1 METSNT
7 KTVLSVKDLAK
18 ILNIGINNA
27 YSLVREGQIHSVKIG
42 RQYRI
47 PLVALHAYLEGI

>member
-1 METSNT
+1 METSNL
-7 KTVLSVKDLAK
+7 KSVLSVKDLAK

-27 YSLVREGQIHSVKIG
+27 YAIVRSGQIHSIRIG

-47 PLVALHAYLEGI
+47 PLTALNAYLQGI